1 MLKTFQE
8 KNLEEKTELQ
18 ENFFTVTSSD
28 DGNLRWQHVYE
39 FGLVFVFLFCDLW
52 KEFLRY
58 RTNNSHVAG
67 FLRLAF
73 GNYSLFNE
81 LFSRIDCAIVKGIQS
96 SEETEWPGLADSEK
110 WL

>member
-1 MLKTFQE
+1 MLQTFQE
-8 KNLEEKTELQ
+8 QNLEEKTELQ

-39 FGLVFVFLFCDLW
+39 FGLVFLFLFCDLW

-96 SEETEWPGLADSEK
+96 SEETE
-110 WL
+110 